1 MAQAT
6 NARLSAAEG
15 NVSLQQRAALIL
27 ASQSQARAALLRAAG
42 IAFEQRPARVGE
54 AAVKAAMRG
63 QGAGADEVALALA
76 AMKARQ
82 VQADG
87 AAVIGADQVLVC
99 DGQWFDK
106 PPDLASARAQLMS
119 LRGRTHT
126 LMTAV
131 ACVRDGTELWRC
143 LARPALTMRH
153 FSDCLLDA
161 YLSLEGE
168 AILSSVGA
176 YRLEGPGIQLFDRI
190 EGDHAAIL
198 GLPLLPLLG
207 ALRQH
212 GVLTA

>member
-1 MAQAT
+1 
-6 NARLSAAEG
+6 
-15 NVSLQQRAALIL
+15 
-27 ASQSQARAALLRAAG
+27 
-42 IAFEQRPARVGE
+42 
-54 AAVKAAMRG
+54 
-63 QGAGADEVALALA
+63 
-76 AMKARQ
+76 MKARQ
-82 VQADG
+82 AQADG

-99 DGQWFDK
+99 DGRWFDK
-106 PPDLASARAQLMS
+106 PPDLASARAQLRS

-131 ACVRDGTELWRC
+131 VCVRDGTELWRC
-143 LARPALTMRH
+143 LARPALTMRQ
-153 FSDCLLDA
+153 FSDGFLDA
-161 YLSLEGE
+161 YLSLEGK

-176 YRLEGPGIQLFDRI
+176 YRFEGPGIQLFDRI

>member
-1 MAQAT
+1 M
-6 NARLSAAEG
+6 
-15 NVSLQQRAALIL
+15 QQRAALIL

-42 IAFEQRPARVGE
+42 IAFEQRPAHVDE
-54 AAVKAAMRG
+54 TAVKAAMRR
-63 QGAGADEVALALA
+63 QGAGADELALALA
-76 AMKARQ
+76 SMKARR
-82 VQADG
+82 VRADG
-87 AAVIGADQVLVC
+87 AAVVGADQVLVC

-106 PPDLASARAQLMS
+106 PLDLASARAQLRS

-131 ACVRDGTELWRC
+131 VCVRDGTELWRC
-143 LARPALTMRH
+143 LARPALTMRR
-153 FSDCLLDA
+153 FSDGFLDA

-176 YRLEGPGIQLFDRI
+176 YRFEGPGIQLFDRI